1 MNNFQL
7 LASGFCCKFSTLAIE
22 AFKSN
27 LHTNRKAAFSVAWM
41 KFLSNFL
48 PGKTMQEQMI
58 MERVLGNLNQQ
69 SDSCSVH
76 SVLSV
81 IH

>member
-7 LASGFCCKFSTLAIE
+7 LVSGFCHKFSTLAIE

-27 LHTNRKAAFSVAWM
+27 LHTYRKAAFLVAWM
-41 KFLSNFL
+41 KFLSNIL

-58 MERVLGNLNQQ
+58 MERILRNLNQQ

-76 SVLSV
+76 SVLSE